1 MGYGVINGLPSTI
14 TDNGRFPT
22 MDIRTTAGLID
33 RLFLPDTGQ
42 KPQANTETTKTR
54 GQDLIRLSREGH
66 NKNNQNEVLRQ
77 NQTRLISENTE
88 EIKDGFR
95 RTQKFAGKDGRSFTR
110 VEEFTSTPKRAIRIV
125 IQQNGSGSTTVAENI
140 LDRQKDETF
149 RLTQRYTDE
158 VGETATNIEF
168 NVAPKN
174 VDILLGRPPS
184 SAHNPD
190 TPFPQTRGTQFDVV
204 T

>member
-1 MGYGVINGLPSTI
+1 
-14 TDNGRFPT
+14 

-42 KPQANTETTKTR
+42 KTQTKEETAKSR
-54 GQDLIRLSREGH
+54 GQDLIHLSREGQ
-66 NKNNQNEVLRQ
+66 NKNATLRQ
-77 NQTRLISENTE
+77 NQTRLISEDTE

-95 RTQKFAGKDGRSFTR
+95 RTQKFEGKDGRSFTR

-125 IQQNGSGSTTVAENI
+125 IQQNGSGSTTVTENI

-149 RLTQRYTDE
+149 RLTQRFTDE
-158 VGETATNIEF
+158 IGETATNIEF
-168 NVAPKN
+168 NVAPQN
-174 VDILLGRPPS
+174 IDVLLGRAPTLAPQTD
-184 SAHNPD
+184 NP
-190 TPFPQTRGTQFDVV
+190 FQQTRGTQFDVV